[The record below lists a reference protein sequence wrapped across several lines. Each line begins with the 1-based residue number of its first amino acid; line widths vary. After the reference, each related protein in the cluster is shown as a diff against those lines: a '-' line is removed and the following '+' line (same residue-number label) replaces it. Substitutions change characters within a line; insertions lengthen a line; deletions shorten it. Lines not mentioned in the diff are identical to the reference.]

1 MAFYGLPGE
10 LCASWADDYLS
21 CRPRNY
27 FVATGR
33 DLLRHV
39 TVNHTGEL
47 RLFGFLTKRRE
58 RRESRFPTLH
68 PKSDVRRVNQSK
80 VYYSRFVLVNIN
92 RFNKR
97 GSSLITDFV
106 YNRRSRR
113 FARFLSLESD
123 FLANKKRS
131 LY

>member
-47 RLFGFLTKRRE
+47 RLFRISDEEKRAARIASSNVTSE
-58 RRESRFPTLH
+58 VCP
-68 PKSDVRRVNQSK
+68 VNQSQ
-80 VYYSRFVLVNIN
+80 VSYSRFVLVNIN
-92 RFNKR
+92 RSNKR
-97 GSSLITDFV
+97 GSSLIADFV

-113 FARFLSLESD
+113 FARFLSLKPD
-123 FLANKKRS
+123 FLANKKRN

>member
-1 MAFYGLPGE
+1 MKAGKRFPEQRSTNYMAFYGLPGK

-47 RLFGFLTKRRE
+47 RLFRISEEEKRAARIASSNVTSE
-58 RRESRFPTLH
+58 
-68 PKSDVRRVNQSK
+68 VRRASSKSIRSILQSLRA
-80 VYYSRFVLVNIN
+80 S
-92 RFNKR
+92 
-97 GSSLITDFV
+97 
-106 YNRRSRR
+106 
-113 FARFLSLESD
+113 
-123 FLANKKRS
+123 
-131 LY
+131 